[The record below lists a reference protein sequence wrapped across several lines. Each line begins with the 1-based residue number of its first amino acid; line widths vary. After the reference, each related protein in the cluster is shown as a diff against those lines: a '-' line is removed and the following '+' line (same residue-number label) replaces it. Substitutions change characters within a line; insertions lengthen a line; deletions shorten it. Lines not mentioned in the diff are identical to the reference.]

1 MQLLLKPAQ
10 TPNAYILV
18 YAVVQLLLKPAQMSM
33 LSVQAVAQLLLKP
46 DQTPNALRVGRSDA
60 ILVQAEVQ
68 LLDKFAQTLNALAYL
83 LSRCSIS

>member
-1 MQLLLKPAQ
+1 MPLLLKHIQ
-10 TPNAYILV
+10 TLNAYILV

-60 ILVQAEVQ
+60 ILV
-68 LLDKFAQTLNALAYL
+68 
-83 LSRCSIS
+83 